1 MGRQRDGEVEKRKY
15 RQMQRWRERKT
26 KNHKIMETDNMETER
41 QRDGKTDRGKQRD
54 RQLGRNSNL
63 AL

>member
-41 QRDGKTDRGKQRD
+41 QRDGKTYKQRETE
-54 RQLGRNSNL
+54 RQAARQKQ
-63 AL
+63 